1 MSCSIVYSFTL
12 LLFYSFTLLLFY
24 SFTLLL
30 FYSFTRLL
38 AYSLTRLLAYS
49 LTRLLA
55 YSLLGFNSARV
66 RSLDKFDINALS
78 THYQL
83 PPQSQVDVLEGE

>member
-30 FYSFTRLL
+30 FYS
-38 AYSLTRLLAYS
+38 
-49 LTRLLA
+49 
-55 YSLLGFNSARV
+55 LLGFNSARV

-78 THYQL
+78 TS
-83 PPQSQVDVLEGE
+83 PSIAS

>member
-1 MSCSIVYSFTL
+1 SLILLFSYSL

-30 FYSFTRLL
+30 F
-38 AYSLTRLLAYS
+38 
-49 LTRLLA
+49 

-78 THYQL
+78 TS
-83 PPQSQVDVLEGE
+83 PSIAS

>member
-1 MSCSIVYSFTL
+1 MHVLFHR

-38 AYSLTRLLAYS
+38 F
-49 LTRLLA
+49 

-78 THYQL
+78 TS
-83 PPQSQVDVLEGE
+83 PSIAS